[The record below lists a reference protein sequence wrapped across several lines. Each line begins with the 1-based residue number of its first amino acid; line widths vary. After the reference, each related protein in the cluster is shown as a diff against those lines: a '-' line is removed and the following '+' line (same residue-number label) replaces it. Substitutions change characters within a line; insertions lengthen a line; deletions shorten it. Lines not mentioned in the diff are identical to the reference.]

1 MVTTLA
7 IAAVLSGYLLGIWF
21 KVYILIPVIPLGV
34 AVAVTVGFALD
45 SSASAILLAA
55 ILTVTGLQL
64 GYAAATAIA
73 FMLPRGASSY
83 DGLKKLRWRKGH

>member
-55 ILTVTGLQL
+55 ILTVTGFSS
-64 GYAAATAIA
+64 A
-73 FMLPRGASSY
+73 MPPRPPSPSCFRVA
-83 DGLKKLRWRKGH
+83 RHHTMA